1 MVDYSLMRLGK
12 RPAIHDERTLQLA
25 NYITGALPP
34 IPKSANWAS
43 KVKIWGMM
51 LNDKMGDCTIAGVG
65 HAVQTWTAN
74 ASKEITIPD
83 ATILAAYE
91 AISGYTPS
99 NPNSDAGCYE
109 ADVLKFWQKKG
120 IGGDKLGAYVD
131 CEPKN
136 KQHVQAA
143 IDIFGGVYIG
153 LSLPISAQRQTVWS
167 VPPGGTTGNGTPGSW
182 GGHAVWVVEYDQTWL
197 TCVTWGALKKMTW
210 GFWTTYCDESHVLVS
225 SDFLNGKKQ
234 TPLGFNMQQLL
245 ADLQLVKN

>member
-1 MVDYSLMRLGK
+1 MVDHSLMRLGK
-12 RPAIHDERTLQLA
+12 LPAKHDERTLQLA

-43 KVKIWGMM
+43 KVKVWGQM
-51 LNDKMGDCTIAGVG
+51 LNDKLGDCTIAAVG

-74 ASKEITIPD
+74 ASKEVTIPD
-83 ATILAAYE
+83 AAILAAYE
-91 AISGYTPS
+91 AISGYNPK
-99 NPNSDAGCYE
+99 NPNSDTGCYE
-109 ADVLKFWQKKG
+109 ADVLKFWQNKG
-120 IGGDKLGAYVD
+120 IGGDMLGAYVD

-136 KQHVQAA
+136 KQHIQAS

-167 VPPGGTTGNGTPGSW
+167 VPPGGTTGNGAPGSW
-182 GGHAVWVVEYDQTWL
+182 GGHAVWVLEYDQTNL

-210 GFWTTYCDESHVLVS
+210 GFWTTYCDESHTLVS
-225 SDFLNGKKQ
+225 PDFLNGKKQ